1 MFRFSRGF
9 TQHQNAST
17 KRFGAGFS
25 FIEVIVA
32 IFIMSVML
40 LLLQAVVRSNV
51 LVRSSKN
58 QGIALSIARNELE
71 ILRNGGYAA
80 LPQSGSFQDILLN
93 SLPQAATTT
102 LAISTYNAKT
112 KQVSVS
118 VIWLEP
124 GLNASSTV
132 SLSTLITQTGG
143 LL

>member
-9 TQHQNAST
+9 
-17 KRFGAGFS
+17 S
-25 FIEVIVA
+25 FIEVIIA

-58 QGIALSIARNELE
+58 QSIALTIARNELE
-71 ILRNGGYAA
+71 GLRSSGYAT
-80 LPQSGSFQDILLN
+80 LPSSGSFPDTLL
-93 SLPQAATTT
+93 STLPKVATTT
-102 LAISTYNAKT
+102 LTVNTYNAKT
-112 KQVSVS
+112 KHITVS

-124 GLNASSTV
+124 GFTASSTV